1 MHSFSVAALYPWS
14 ASDSLPPSNFI
25 VGCQTAEVKQTL
37 PIIGNCRRSISLSN
51 TSGTQKANRSVVEIV
66 VRFVYEPVS
75 GGMHMK
81 VKHVPGKNRGHIMLY
96 ALSTCGWCRKTKRLL
111 NNLGLEYY
119 YVDVDLLGE
128 EEKDQAMKSVR
139 LHNPQGSFP
148 TMVIDEKKCIVGY
161 DEDRINQEVGK

>member
-1 MHSFSVAALYPWS
+1 M
-14 ASDSLPPSNFI
+14 N
-25 VGCQTAEVKQTL
+25 
-37 PIIGNCRRSISLSN
+37 
-51 TSGTQKANRSVVEIV
+51 
-66 VRFVYEPVS
+66 
-75 GGMHMK
+75 

-111 NNLGLEYY
+111 NNLGVEYY

-128 EEKDQAMKSVR
+128 EEKDQVMKSVK

-161 DEDRINQEVGK
+161 DEDRINQEVGQ